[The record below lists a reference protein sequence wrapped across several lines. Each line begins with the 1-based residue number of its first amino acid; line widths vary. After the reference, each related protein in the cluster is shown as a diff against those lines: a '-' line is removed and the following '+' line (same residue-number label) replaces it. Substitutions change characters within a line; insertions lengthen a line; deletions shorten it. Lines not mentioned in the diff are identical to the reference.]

1 MSEIGPSSIQSDQMD
16 VWIVSHGGVASNA
29 ICDYLQEQGLR
40 TRPENYHLICHKQH
54 PGVPL
59 GIPIVVVYGDYES
72 AIRSMHR
79 RGFLEA
85 NATKLRFGMN
95 LPEVNLKRLLSNY
108 PEDPL
113 GIKQFLS
120 SFKEAKDSDLDSIQF
135 LKYPYDINAAKVVF
149 DNLGLPVDLSTFEL
163 RDRKKNWRRTS
174 TEVSKIID
182 IYKKYSFEE

>member
-1 MSEIGPSSIQSDQMD
+1 MREIGPSPIQSDQMD

-54 PGVPL
+54 PGTPL

-95 LPEVNLKRLLSNY
+95 LPEVSLKRLLSNY
-108 PEDPL
+108 PDDPMA
-113 GIKQFLS
+113 IKQFLS
-120 SFKEAKDSDLDSIQF
+120 SFKKAKDSGIDSIQF
-135 LKYPYDINAAKVVF
+135 LKYPYDINAAKTAF
-149 DNLGLPVDLSTFEL
+149 ENLGLSLDLSTFNL

-174 TEVSKIID
+174 TEVNKIIE
-182 IYKKYSFEE
+182 IYNEYNFEE